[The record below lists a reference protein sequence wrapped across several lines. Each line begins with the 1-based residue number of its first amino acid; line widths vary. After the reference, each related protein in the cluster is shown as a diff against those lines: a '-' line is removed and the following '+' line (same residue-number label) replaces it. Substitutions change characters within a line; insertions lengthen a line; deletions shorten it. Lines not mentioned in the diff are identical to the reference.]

1 MTLLGQFCLWL
12 ALFTALWGAG
22 AAFFGRPETRPD
34 LARTA
39 IRSTYG
45 LAAALF
51 VAALCLWKGLFTHD
65 FNIEYVA
72 QYTSRNLPTSYVFAA
87 FWAGQKLSLIHI

>member
-22 AAFFGRPETRPD
+22 AAFFGRPDRPD

-39 IRSTYG
+39 VRSRKSQ
-45 LAAALF
+45 F
-51 VAALCLWKGLFTHD
+51 
-65 FNIEYVA
+65 
-72 QYTSRNLPTSYVFAA
+72 
-87 FWAGQKLSLIHI
+87 SLTRFEIPMHRV